1 MAKSSQTFKKRQRE
15 NKLREKAQQKRDQ
28 RAARRSA
35 KKSSYPPSDSLL
47 PNPEF
52 VEVDPV
58 TDSEQDTL
66 EGSGLISAL

>member
-15 NKLREKAQQKRDQ
+15 NKLREKAQQKREQ

-35 KKSSYPPSDSLL
+35 KKSLGPASDSFA

-52 VEVDPV
+52 IEVDPD
-58 TDSEQDTL
+58 TEGEPDSL
-66 EGSGLISAL
+66 ESSDLISAV